1 VVICEAPPMTCEKRR
16 WLYGAAIMALAAL
29 AMGGCGTTRDAT
41 SARQPSPS
49 DVEGRILR
57 ERSHLA
63 REGIYVEQTAV
74 GKSCAEVQLAN
85 PTAPNIAY
93 MRDRFGTGV
102 CVSGTPSSAL
112 QACAGH
118 VTNPVPEGSVI
129 VPNLV
134 GLNLYE
140 AEKRVTSLGLT
151 FALRCLGDRRTHA
164 ARPGRFSPEAL
175 VFITAQ
181 CPRPGQAVTAGSEV
195 ALDGRAPLP
204 GGFEYPV
211 GTLDFYHTESHHPCG
226 DGRNP

>member
-1 VVICEAPPMTCEKRR
+1 MTCERR
-16 WLYGAAIMALAAL
+16 PLLYRAAMTALAAL

-41 SARQPSPS
+41 SAHQPSQS
-49 DVEGRILR
+49 DVESQILR
-57 ERSHLA
+57 ERPHLA
-63 REGIYVEQTAV
+63 CEGIYVEQTAV
-74 GKSCAEVQLAN
+74 GKSCVEVQLAN

-102 CVSGTPSSAL
+102 CVSGKPNSAL
-112 QACAGH
+112 QACSGH
-118 VTNPVPEGSVI
+118 PANPVPEGSVI

-140 AEKRVTSLGLT
+140 AEKRVTSLRLT

-181 CPRPGQAVTAGSEV
+181 CPRPGQAVAAGSEV
-195 ALDGRAPLP
+195 ALEGRAPLP

-211 GTLDFYHTESHHPCG
+211 GTLDFYHTESRYPCG